1 MESETAADIDE
12 SYSHPLQIKL
22 PPENDLTALKFIRAK
37 FEEIRDETSI
47 GRINMNWLVQDEKSI
62 SQFNIN
68 WFIPE
73 DAISHRKTLDGNSN
87 SCLIPIKKLK

>member
-1 MESETAADIDE
+1 
-12 SYSHPLQIKL
+12 
-22 PPENDLTALKFIRAK
+22 
-37 FEEIRDETSI
+37 
-47 GRINMNWLVQDEKSI
+47 MNWFVQDVETI

-87 SCLIPIKKLK
+87 SCQIPISKLK